1 MRNCYGN
8 QDHPAGER
16 RQALDSYGQD
26 GQSFAE
32 TYAPIVELLLRESRL
47 HAVVHTVPGGPAMAQ
62 AVCRLIEE
70 ARKRQGDG
78 AEAMPFDVTPIV
90 DVTARLR
97 REDGCPWDRAQ
108 THRTLRRYLIEEVY
122 EMLDAIDSHDVAG
135 IREELGTS
143 SIRSPSTPA
152 SPRKK
157 AFFGSRCRKRRHR

>member
-8 QDHPAGER
+8 QDHPLGSDDKP
-16 RQALDSYGQD
+16 LDSYGQD

-32 TYAPIVELLLRESRL
+32 TYAPVVELLLRESRL

-62 AVCRLIEE
+62 AVCHLIEE

-97 REDGCPWDRAQ
+97 REDGCPGPARPL
-108 THRTLRRYLIEEVY
+108 TLRRYLIEEVY

-135 IREELGTS
+135 IREELGDILYQVAIHARIAQEKGLFRLKMS
-143 SIRSPSTPA
+143 
-152 SPRKK
+152 
-157 AFFGSRCRKRRHR
+157 

>member
-1 MRNCYGN
+1 MEIKIIPLGS
-8 QDHPAGER
+8 DDKP
-16 RQALDSYGQD
+16 LDSYGQD

-90 DVTARLR
+90 DDGAPAPRRRLPLGPGPDPSDLAPLPHR
-97 REDGCPWDRAQ
+97 RG
-108 THRTLRRYLIEEVY
+108 L
-122 EMLDAIDSHDVAG
+122 
-135 IREELGTS
+135 
-143 SIRSPSTPA
+143 
-152 SPRKK
+152 
-157 AFFGSRCRKRRHR
+157 

>member
-1 MRNCYGN
+1 MEIKIIPLGR
-8 QDHPAGER
+8 DDRP
-16 RQALDSYGQD
+16 LDSYGQD
-26 GQSFAE
+26 GKSFAE

-70 ARKRQGDG
+70 ARKREGAE

-97 REDGCPWDRAQ
+97 REDGCPWDKAQ

-122 EMLDAIDSHDVAG
+122 EMLDAIDSHDIAG
-135 IREELGTS
+135 IREELGD
-143 SIRSPSTPA
+143 ILY
-152 SPRKK
+152 
-157 AFFGSRCRKRRHR
+157 